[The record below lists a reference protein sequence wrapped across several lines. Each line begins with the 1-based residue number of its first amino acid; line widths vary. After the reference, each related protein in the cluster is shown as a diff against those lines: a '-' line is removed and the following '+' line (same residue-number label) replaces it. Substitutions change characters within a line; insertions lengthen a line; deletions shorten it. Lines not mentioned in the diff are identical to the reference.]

1 MVTVVVKL
9 HGHHQRH
16 DVLHQDT
23 VVVKALEVLYSGH
36 DVLNCSNLSPLLLG
50 NNAFSKFK
58 SVSSLVCNAGVKS

>member
-16 DVLHQDT
+16 DVLHQDAAM
-23 VVVKALEVLYSGH
+23 VEALEVLYSGH

-50 NNAFSKFK
+50 NNAFSKF
-58 SVSSLVCNAGVKS
+58 